1 MTSGDLAKDVLE
13 AEEQLEMH
21 QERKAEIDGR
31 HEHYMSLRQRGDT
44 LIEQK
49 HYACYEIQVKLNKIE
64 NYPTL
69 KTVTRITR
77 LPIHRCPY
85 YYQHSWKRSGVLYQS

>member
-31 HEHYMSLRQRGDT
+31 HEHYVSLKQRG
-44 LIEQK
+44 EQLVEDK
-49 HYACYEIQVKLNKIE
+49 HYASQEIQVSYQDVVLFFTLLTVSDKIGDLYLCCE
-64 NYPTL
+64 M
-69 KTVTRITR
+69 TRNA
-77 LPIHRCPY
+77 
-85 YYQHSWKRSGVLYQS
+85 VLLVF

>member
-31 HEHYMSLRQRGDT
+31 HEHYLSLKQRGEE
-44 LIEQK
+44 LVEQK
-49 HYACYEIQVKLNKIE
+49 HYASQEIQVSYQNVLNHFPFYLFKLLAVANKIP
-64 NYPTL
+64 NL
-69 KTVTRITR
+69 CV
-77 LPIHRCPY
+77 C
-85 YYQHSWKRSGVLYQS
+85 VL

>member
-31 HEHYMSLRQRGDT
+31 HEYYLSLRQRGEA
-44 LIEQK
+44 LVEQK
-49 HYACYEIQVKLNKIE
+49 HHASQEIQVRKLE
-64 NYPTL
+64 GRAGFRL
-69 KTVTRITR
+69 KGHLNGIIPR
-77 LPIHRCPY
+77 LNLSDWEIMFLPQC
-85 YYQHSWKRSGVLYQS
+85 Q